1 MLQDEET
8 SMADNRQLFNSL
20 LDRYSDLDTH
30 LNPSSKIVQSPN
42 FENAAIKVA
51 NGAPLRAAEAKPVA
65 KFKRKRDRAPDFA
78 MTILLEGSA
87 ARRTGQSSVVY
98 KLAADEGSAT
108 SNACERLFAQTGLIL
123 TPQRGRLANANF
135 EALTFLRANLGM

>member
-1 MLQDEET
+1 
-8 SMADNRQLFNSL
+8 
-20 LDRYSDLDTH
+20 
-30 LNPSSKIVQSPN
+30 
-42 FENAAIKVA
+42 
-51 NGAPLRAAEAKPVA
+51 
-65 KFKRKRDRAPDFA
+65 

-135 EALTFLRANLGM
+135 EALTFLRANLVTITPVIDLPYNKTRYLLITAGYNIASRGSICYRLKHHMYHHSERRWYMTLAWHLDLVLLMPG